1 MMLLNDYIAESL
13 WRDQQLALEKQ
24 IRRGDFI
31 DYEINADRPKA
42 STIRKW
48 ASSSKKKRVNPQ
60 V

>member
-1 MMLLNDYIAESL
+1 MLFHNYVAESL
-13 WRDQQLALEKQ
+13 WRDQQQALEKR

-31 DYEINADRPKA
+31 DHKIVADTPKV

-48 ASSSKKKRVNPQ
+48 LSSRKKKRVNPQ